1 MYFAKGIF
9 HSKPDKN
16 YNVVCKKIVI
26 QTGTQV
32 IGFFNFDSSR
42 YCDMEH

>member
-16 YNVVCKKIVI
+16 YNVVRKKIVI
-26 QTGTQV
+26 QTVHRRLDQ
-32 IGFFNFDSSR
+32 FNFDSCR
-42 YCDMEH
+42 YYDMAN